1 MDFVSSFEKDQKAI
15 QKDLMLLAIYSGMAY
30 SEIYNLCPEE
40 RNALSEALQYKAE
53 QEEKA
58 MKEASSKRR

>member
-15 QKDLMLLAIYSGMAY
+15 QKDLMLLAIYSGMPY

-53 QEEKA
+53 QEERA